1 MTHRAFNRLKH
12 LPISLLIIAGGFF
25 FLSSCAIPFIDRK
38 PMIFQSEEYV
48 VYKLEKKK
56 TPAMLAEMFL
66 GDKKKSWVIED
77 ANENVVF
84 KKNKIIIIPLKEIN
98 KGGLTLAGFQMV
110 PIFTYHRFA
119 DNCDSPLCLPARIFD
134 QQMKYLKENGYRVIS
149 IGELLEFLL
158 YRNSLPK
165 RSVVISIDDG
175 YRSVYNIAWPIL
187 KKYAFRATLFIYT
200 DFVGVSKNAITW
212 DQLREMKKSGFEI
225 GSHTMSHCDLTRQNK
240 GEDTQ
245 AYMFRIEKELSMSK
259 QIIDKKLKQNTILLA
274 FPYGRY
280 NQEVLDMCKRLGYKI
295 AASVQR
301 GSNPF
306 FADPLAL
313 RRNQILKRDL
323 KSFISRLKTFNKLS
337 LEE

>member
-1 MTHRAFNRLKH
+1 MKNYTSNELKY
-12 LPISLLIIAGGFF
+12 LVIILFIIGEGFF
-25 FLSSCAIPFIDRK
+25 FFSCTTFGIDKK
-38 PMIFQSEEYV
+38 PVLFRSEEYV
-48 VYKLEKKK
+48 IYRLKKRK

-66 GDKKKSWVIED
+66 GDAKRSWVIED
-77 ANENVVF
+77 ANENVAF
-84 KKNKIIIIPLKEIN
+84 KKGEVIVIPLKEKN
-98 KGGLTLAGFQMV
+98 KGGLADDGFQVV
-110 PIFTYHRFA
+110 PILSYHRFA
-119 DNCDSPLCLPARIFD
+119 DNCDSSLCLPACIFD

-149 IGELLEFLL
+149 LEELLEFLK

-187 KKYAFRATLFIYT
+187 KKYGFRATFFIYT
-200 DFVGVSKNAITW
+200 NFVGVSKNAITW

-225 GSHTMSHCDLTRQNK
+225 GAHTISHCDLTRQNK

-245 AYMFRIEKELSMSK
+245 AYMSRIEKELSMSK
-259 QIIDKKLKQNTILLA
+259 QIIDKKLNQNTVFLA

-280 NQEVLDMCKRLGYKI
+280 NQRVLDMCKRLGYTI
-295 AASVQR
+295 AVSVKR

-313 RRNQILKRDL
+313 RRNQILKRDI
-323 KSFISRLKTFNKLS
+323 KSFISKLKTFNLN
-337 LEE
+337 